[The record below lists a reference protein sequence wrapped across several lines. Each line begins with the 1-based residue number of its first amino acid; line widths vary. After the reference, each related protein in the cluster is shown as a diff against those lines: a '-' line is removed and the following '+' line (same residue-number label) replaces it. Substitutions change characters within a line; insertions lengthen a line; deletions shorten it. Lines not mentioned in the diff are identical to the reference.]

1 MRLERVAVAGREAVR
16 VGLRGWRA
24 GRGGGRKQ
32 ASPVPGWLA
41 VWDERET
48 GVRGGSGSGDE
59 GGRGGNWALEA
70 ASAFRSSHL

>member
-1 MRLERVAVAGREAVR
+1 MRLEGVAVAGREAVR
-16 VGLRGWRA
+16 AGSRGWRA

-41 VWDERET
+41 VR
-48 GVRGGSGSGDE
+48 GVCGGSESGDE

-70 ASAFRSSHL
+70 ASALRSSHL